1 MERKEYFILINRQLE
16 DNYVFTNTVQYDVYL
31 CVHLRNPHF
40 HCWNILNLPKQVVKF
55 SLTDMVVTS
64 PLNGFYFS

>member
-31 CVHLRNPHF
+31 CVQLRNPHF
-40 HCWNILNLPKQVVKF
+40 HVETF
-55 SLTDMVVTS
+55 STCRNKL
-64 PLNGFYFS
+64 